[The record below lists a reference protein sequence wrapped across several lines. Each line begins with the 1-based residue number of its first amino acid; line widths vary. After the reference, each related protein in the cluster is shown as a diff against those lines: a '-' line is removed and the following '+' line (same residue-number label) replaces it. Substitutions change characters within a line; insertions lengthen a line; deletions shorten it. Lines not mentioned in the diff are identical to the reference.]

1 MVSKE
6 KRITLQDVADDA
18 GVSRATASLVVRGS
32 KSIKPSTHKKVLDS
46 MEKLGY
52 VYDRV
57 AASFRSQRSSTIGVI
72 VTDIENPFY
81 PHILAHIEHVLYE
94 QRFNVLLGM
103 SFESTEKQ
111 ERVLETMLEHRV
123 CGIIM
128 TPVASTPPSLFTKL
142 QKRNIPILL
151 IGREVDSVSTDYVGT
166 DYTLGAKMAVRHLIE
181 QGHRRIAYLGG
192 MPEGNTSYKERF
204 AGYCEALQ
212 QFGLELDPALII
224 TSSINRE
231 GGIHAVQEAMQL
243 DNPPT
248 ACFCNN
254 DVIALG
260 AMTGMRLQG
269 RTPGEH
275 MAIVGFDN
283 VQETETAKPGLSTVS
298 VSQDKWGS
306 EAAKLLLKRINGDQ
320 TEPARI
326 IIPPQLIVR
335 ESSTTYN
342 GLHSSKSILM
352 SSFGSE

>member
-1 MVSKE
+1 MVSRE
-6 KRITLQDVADDA
+6 KRVTLQDVADDA

-57 AASFRSQRSSTIGVI
+57 AASFRLQRSSTIGVI

-81 PHILAHIEHVLYE
+81 PHILTHIEHVLYE

-128 TPVASTPPSLFTKL
+128 TPVASTSPALFTKL
-142 QKRNIPILL
+142 QNLNIPTLL
-151 IGREVDSVSTDYVGT
+151 IGREVDTVNTDYVGT
-166 DYTLGAKMAVRHLIE
+166 DYRLGAEMAVRHLIE

-192 MPEGNTSYKERF
+192 SPQGNTSYKERF
-204 AGYCEALQ
+204 AGYCQALQ
-212 QFGLELDPALII
+212 QFGLEIDPALII
-224 TSSINRE
+224 TSPINRD
-231 GGIHAVQEAMQL
+231 GGTRAVQEAMQL
-243 DNPPT
+243 SNPPT

-260 AMTGMRLQG
+260 AMIGLQLQG
-269 RTPGEH
+269 RTPGKH

-283 VQETETAKPGLSTVS
+283 VQETETAKPGLSNVS
-298 VSQDKWGS
+298 VFQDKWGS

-320 TEPARI
+320 SEPTRI
-326 IIPPQLIVR
+326 IIPPQLIIR
-335 ESSTTYN
+335 ESSTSYS
-342 GLHSSKSILM
+342 GFHSSSPL
-352 SSFGSE
+352 